1 MSIQQRLRILLT
13 GHPTEASREVIRDHL
28 FACVAIEDGGIV
40 TPATGREL
48 LEAGLGG
55 EEALELALASLR
67 RGSRPED
74 LQHVD
79 TLPGLRFMKVEDGL
93 AASRLMLLPELFDPM
108 PLGGLVVAVPEPQQL
123 LCVPMD
129 SATAIDGLQALAS
142 AVGHLEATREHLLS
156 DQLFWFDGTRWGPI
170 PVHHGDDDITVLP
183 PPDFLRMM
191 SRLASMDWVQVAG
204 EA

>member
-13 GHPTEASREVIRDHL
+13 GQPTQVCRELVPDHL
-28 FACVAIEDGGIV
+28 FACVAVDDGGTLTPV
-40 TPATGREL
+40 THQQLDA
-48 LEAGLGG
+48 AGLSDDD
-55 EEALELALASLR
+55 ALRTAMEILR
-67 RGSRPED
+67 ISSSAKD
-74 LQHVD
+74 LHHVD
-79 TLPGLRFMKVEDGL
+79 TLPGLLFVKSEDGL
-93 AASRLMLLPELFDPM
+93 ASSRLALLPELFEPM

-123 LCVPMD
+123 LCVPLD

-156 DQLFWFDGTRWGPI
+156 DQLFWFDGIRWHPI
-170 PVHHGDDDITVLP
+170 PVHHGNDDITVLP